1 MAKVDEDLD
10 LAVQG
15 AAKGGGKMK
24 IIIISV
30 VVGLIVLGLS
40 ITITILLLKGDAP
53 AAPAA
58 GAAKT
63 NQAPAPAA
71 DDHAAD
77 KKGHGDES
85 DAHQTSSTAYMNL
98 SPAFVVNL
106 DGKESDIRYLQ
117 ISVSVQ
123 VGKDS
128 DLEIVKKHT
137 PVLRHNLNLLFSSLD
152 FNEISSREG
161 KEKLA
166 KESLGVIQKALK
178 KSTGKNIV
186 QAVFFNSIVGQ

>member
-15 AAKGGGKMK
+15 AAKSGGKMK

-30 VVGLIVLGLS
+30 VIGLIVLGLS
-40 ITITILLLKGDAP
+40 ITITILLLKGDTPANAP
-53 AAPAA
+53 ANAPAKA
-58 GAAKT
+58 AAKH
-63 NQAPAPAA
+63 APEPAQG
-71 DDHAAD
+71 DHA
-77 KKGHGDES
+77 KGGDGHD
-85 DAHQTSSTAYMNL
+85 DAKQTSNTAYLNL

-123 VGKDS
+123 VGKES
-128 DLEIVKKHT
+128 DLEIVKKHM

-161 KEKLA
+161 KEKLSQ
-166 KESLGVIQKALK
+166 ESLRVIQKALK
-178 KSTGKNIV
+178 KSTGQNIV

>member
-15 AAKGGGKMK
+15 AAKSGGKMK

-30 VVGLIVLGLS
+30 VIGLIVLGLS

-53 AAPAA
+53 ATAPA
-58 GAAKT
+58 T
-63 NQAPAPAA
+63 APAPAA
-71 DDHAAD
+71 AKNAPVPAEGDHAKGGDDHD
-77 KKGHGDES
+77 DSK
-85 DAHQTSSTAYMNL
+85 QTSNTAYMNL

-128 DLEIVKKHT
+128 DLEIVKKHM

-166 KESLGVIQKALK
+166 QESLGVIQKALK
-178 KSTGKNIV
+178 KSTGKNVV